1 MLSRRTRWVRLSRI
15 CLPDDE
21 ALARA
26 RIEQQ
31 NLFGSHSSISQI
43 VTVALIGVGGPVAV
57 AVTALILGFR
67 VFNSLERQIKVIES
81 DLKNERLSRPGKL
94 SSPI

>member
-57 AVTALILGFR
+57 AVTGLILGFR

-81 DLKNERLSRPGKL
+81 DLKNERLSRPAKL